1 MEEFGKISG
10 RRGRGVGSV
19 SIDVWRLVL
28 EGSWEWFFFFGEI
41 GSDVAVE
48 SGEVGGDFGV

>member
-28 EGSWEWFFFFGEI
+28 EGSWEWFFFFG
-41 GSDVAVE
+41 SDVAVE